1 MKRVLFSTI
10 LLFVGIIAV
19 MAQGAAVITFDKTTH
34 NFGSFPESE
43 PVVTCVFKFKNTG
56 DRPLII
62 HQAIASCGCTVP
74 TYTKSPVQPGES
86 GEVSIK
92 YDGTG
97 KFPGHFMKS
106 ITLRTNCED
115 EMVRLRVK
123 GNMVPTQK

>member
-86 GEVSIK
+86 GVVSIK